1 VVVVGGGPAGMQ
13 AAITAAERGHD
24 VTLYE
29 KSGSLG
35 GALKY
40 AAQVSFKEDLDK
52 FMRHLI
58 GKAATLPSLAVVL
71 STEAT
76 PSLVEAENPDV
87 VIVAVGAE
95 PIIPDIP
102 GVDGDSVLLAA
113 EVHSEGVETGER
125 IVVVGGGLVGCE
137 TGLYLAQ
144 QGKEVTIV
152 ETLDEVAS
160 DANIMHGR
168 ALRLELA
175 RAVTIRTGL
184 RCVEITGEG
193 VVCAGRGG
201 ERVTIPC
208 DTAVIAVGYESR
220 TDMVDALFG
229 VATEVMTIGDCVRP
243 RRVLQAIRTGYDAA
257 MAI

>member
-1 VVVVGGGPAGMQ
+1 
-13 AAITAAERGHD
+13 
-24 VTLYE
+24 
-29 KSGSLG
+29 
-35 GALKY
+35 
-40 AAQVSFKEDLDK
+40 
-52 FMRHLI
+52 MRHLI

-168 ALRLELA
+168 ALEAGTR
-175 RAVTIRTGL
+175 
-184 RCVEITGEG
+184 EG
-193 VVCAGRGG
+193 SDDQDGSALCRDHRRGCGVCRRGG